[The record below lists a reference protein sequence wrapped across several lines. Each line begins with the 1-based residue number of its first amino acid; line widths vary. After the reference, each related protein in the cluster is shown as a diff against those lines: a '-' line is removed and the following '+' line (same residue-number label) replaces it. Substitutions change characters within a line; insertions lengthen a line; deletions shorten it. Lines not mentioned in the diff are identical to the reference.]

1 MLPCFGFLVSLSRH
15 ILQPHMFCMVQWAE
29 CLTVLMSTY
38 KYLSEES
45 IWRVP
50 AFFHILHPY
59 LVHLVLSGSHSS
71 RVHLL
76 AVIEKYNKLYVCTLV
91 SIHDQTGDGKILYQ
105 SPHLF
110 WNPEVEG
117 TNRCE
122 NNVVTKA
129 KQERRLLS
137 LIA

>member
-1 MLPCFGFLVSLSRH
+1 MWSNVKINIMVLKYLNIELCCHVLASLSRH

-29 CLTVLMSTY
+29 CLTRLMSTY

-50 AFFHILHPY
+50 AFFHVLHPY

-76 AVIEKYNKLYVCTLV
+76 EHTYLHRKIQ
-91 SIHDQTGDGKILYQ
+91 QTVRVHTGLH
-105 SPHLF
+105 P
-110 WNPEVEG
+110 
-117 TNRCE
+117 
-122 NNVVTKA
+122 
-129 KQERRLLS
+129 
-137 LIA
+137 